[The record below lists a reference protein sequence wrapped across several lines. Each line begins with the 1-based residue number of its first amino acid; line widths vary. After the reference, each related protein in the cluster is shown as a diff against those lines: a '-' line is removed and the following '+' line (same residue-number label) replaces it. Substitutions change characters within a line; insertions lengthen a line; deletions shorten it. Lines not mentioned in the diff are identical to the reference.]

1 MELDEILETLNKEYS
16 AEAIEFFWL
25 NLDED
30 SYTKTD
36 EELMKEAGLTKSK
49 YRLLMS
55 DLRFVQML
63 NDGADAMMYASV
75 AKVKM
80 ARKAYALEFSGG
92 ADRKAFLERYDD
104 EEDGD
109 AGNGINFIVN
119 MPDVEDSI

>member
-1 MELDEILETLNKEYS
+1 MELDEILEILNKEYS

>member
-1 MELDEILETLNKEYS
+1 MELDEILEILNKEYS

-92 ADRKAFLERYDD
+92 ADRKSFLERYDTD
-104 EEDGD
+104 EEADS
-109 AGNGINFIVN
+109 GNGINFIVN
-119 MPDVEDSI
+119 LPDVEDSV